1 MNKLPYDYDL
11 NRFKDKMNNEVM
23 PSVPAEVRPIMMTML
38 VKAYTEG
45 YQQCEEDYKTE
56 SGI

>member
-1 MNKLPYDYDL
+1 MPYDYDL

-23 PSVPAEVRPIMMTML
+23 PSVPAEVRPILMTML